1 MDCHSD
7 RTTTDLCSEQE
18 CVDSTVTFDDD
29 RVAHFPHH
37 GMFKVH
43 RTLFDRDT
51 GKIENTA
58 KDALNS
64 ARSTISKLKE
74 EGKSMTECIH
84 CKKTITLPCWCC
96 VECTGERNSG
106 AE

>member
-7 RTTTDLCSEQE
+7 ETTTDLCSEQE
-18 CVDSTVTFDDD
+18 CVDSTATFDDG
-29 RVAHFPHH
+29 RKTHFPHH
-37 GMFKVH
+37 SMFKVH

-64 ARSTISKLKE
+64 ARGTISELKE
-74 EGKSMTECIH
+74 EGKPMPECIH
-84 CKKTITLPCWCC
+84 CKKVISLPSWCC
-96 VECTGERNSG
+96 VECTGE
-106 AE
+106 